1 MARKKKKSPGGAPDW
16 LVTYGDMMTLLFCF
30 FLILVS
36 MSETKKDKKF
46 EDFVESIRRAFGF
59 KGGIGYIPGQ
69 ALPNNTYDE
78 KMTQVIVEKF
88 LLQQGESTEEGIE
101 GEKPSVRTIREGSEY
116 TFGGQI
122 SFEPG
127 KARLLDP
134 VKIQL
139 AEFAQEFRGLNT
151 KIRIRGHAARKPP
164 WQYSPYESLDDLSY
178 QRALAVKGFLV
189 GEGIRQE
196 RITVEAC
203 GDNEPLLARA
213 YDEAGRAKN
222 RRVDVIVT
230 ENLVEQYMGQ
240 TDTSKAEQ
248 IF

>member
-1 MARKKKKSPGGAPDW
+1 M
-16 LVTYGDMMTLLFCF
+16 VTYGDMMTLLFCF

-36 MSETKKDKKF
+36 MSEVKKDDKF
-46 EDFVESIRRAFGF
+46 EEFVESIRRAFGF
-59 KGGIGYIPGQ
+59 QGGAGYILGQ
-69 ALPNNTYDE
+69 ALPNTNTYDDK
-78 KMTQVIVEKF
+78 KMTQMIMEKF
-88 LLQQGESTEEGIE
+88 LLQKGESTEEGID
-101 GEKPSVRTIREGSEY
+101 GDKPSVRTIREGSEY

-240 TDTSKAEQ
+240 PDTSKAEQ